1 MPNQERAIMVCN
13 TRLAPALLSLLVLAA
28 CQRPPG
34 KTATGLAP
42 QGYVDAGG
50 GVRLFYRLLGAGRD
64 TVVVVHGG
72 PGFTMDYFVDDLA
85 PMAQRHTLLFY
96 DQRGTGRSSLVADSA
111 GLDAQRFVDDLE
123 ALRAHLGLGRLTI
136 LGHSW
141 GAAVAA
147 LYALRFPDHV
157 GQLIIVAGVPTTKQ
171 QLVADFK
178 RLEARR
184 DPVTNRKMAE
194 WMAARVA
201 NPGDTEAC
209 RAYYMLWFV
218 PFFADSSDLS
228 RSKGDFCA
236 GTAESR
242 RNKIAAVDRFTAASL
257 GDWDWRPALRAV
269 TARTLIVRGTADVLS
284 GERDWAASLPN
295 SRFLL
300 LERVGHFPYLE
311 APDRF
316 YPAIDAFL
324 AGGWPD
330 RALSGSSP

>member
-1 MPNQERAIMVCN
+1 VLP
-13 TRLAPALLSLLVLAA
+13 LLVLAA
-28 CQRPPG
+28 CQRPPAN
-34 KTATGLAP
+34 TTPDLAP

-50 GVRLFYRLLGAGRD
+50 GVRLFYRLLGSGRD

-72 PGFTMDYFVDDLA
+72 PGFTMDYFVADLA
-85 PMAQRHTLLFY
+85 PMAKRHTLLFY

-111 GLDAQRFVDDLE
+111 ALDAQRFVDDLE
-123 ALRAHLGLGRLTI
+123 AVRAHFRLGRPTI

-147 LYALRFPDHV
+147 LHALRFPDHA
-157 GQLIIVAGVPTTKQ
+157 GQLIIVAGVPTTKE
-171 QLVADFK
+171 QLLADFE

-184 DPVTNRKMAE
+184 DSVTNRQMRE
-194 WMAARVA
+194 WMAARLA
-201 NPGDTEAC
+201 DPGDAAAC
-209 RAYYMLWFV
+209 HAYYTLWFR
-218 PFFADSSDLS
+218 PFFADSTDLS

-236 GTAESR
+236 GTPESR
-242 RNKIAAVDRFTAASL
+242 RNKIAGVDRFTMASL

-284 GERDWAASLPN
+284 GEQDWLASLPN
-295 SRFLL
+295 ARLLL
-300 LERVGHFPYLE
+300 LERTGHFPYLE

-324 AGGWPD
+324 AGSWPD
-330 RALSGSSP
+330 GALSASTP